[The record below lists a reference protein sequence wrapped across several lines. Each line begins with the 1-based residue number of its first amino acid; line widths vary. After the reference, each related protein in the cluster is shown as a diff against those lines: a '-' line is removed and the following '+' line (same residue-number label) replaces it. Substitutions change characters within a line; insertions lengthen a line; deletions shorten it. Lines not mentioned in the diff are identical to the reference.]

1 MSDKTFTSI
10 FKDKQDK
17 LVEKID
23 TEHGLLR
30 KLEAYGVITDM
41 HRSDIEVI
49 FVAVDEFLS
58 ATFCLVEYSYTGFK
72 VADWIGGI
80 QCTHRFLWLLSK

>member
-1 MSDKTFTSI
+1 MRVHVAEENEQTFCFICSLQDMSGKTFRSI
-10 FKDKQDK
+10 FKYKQDK

-41 HRSDIEVI
+41 HRSAIEVI
-49 FVAVDEFLS
+49 FVNVDEF
-58 ATFCLVEYSYTGFK
+58 
-72 VADWIGGI
+72 
-80 QCTHRFLWLLSK
+80 